1 MSLIERLRD
10 WGESLFTSKKA
21 FVAHQALPQGNSGR
35 VTVQLQNVDGWTY
48 TPPEDGY
55 LAADIY
61 SADQVFLHSGVLSY
75 LDAGDRKG
83 IYLPVRKGENVSVG
97 SANHSSSSSLY
108 FFPLIGG
115 GYLSSVLQ
123 AIGGCLCLI
132 SHSFNRFSS
141 SAVAKQCQ
149 RLNAL
154 TLAFRKTDKP
164 STTLPRLMGTSAPV
178 LLTQREG
185 QSFKPKQLE
194 INCYR
199 LLTSELTNLLEACS
213 YPLKKV
219 TRLQSLCDTTL
230 QGIQQRLFSY
240 QPSARLNPCFEGGAL

>member
-21 FVAHQALPQGNSGR
+21 FVAHQALPQGNIER

-115 GYLSSVLQ
+115 GYLSSILQ
-123 AIGGCLCLI
+123 AIGGGLCLI

-141 SAVAKQCQ
+141 SAVAKRIRQAKESQSTCRQ
-149 RLNAL
+149 AVLL
-154 TLAFRKTDKP
+154 HHTMGISSSEQTL
-164 STTLPRLMGTSAPV
+164 LMGKTLLSMLGGLFLCRLTVQKFVTHVLQYLVQKDKLFISAQVV
-178 LLTQREG
+178 LSTLRH
-185 QSFKPKQLE
+185 SFRQK
-194 INCYR
+194 
-199 LLTSELTNLLEACS
+199 
-213 YPLKKV
+213 
-219 TRLQSLCDTTL
+219 
-230 QGIQQRLFSY
+230 
-240 QPSARLNPCFEGGAL
+240 ARLSFCEGGAL